1 MRFQAP
7 QLGALGVAFT
17 SFRALQ
23 FFSLVA
29 VIGLTANFVNEIV
42 EAQRETPDVLI
53 GTLTVAST
61 AALYVAISYILYYD
75 GLLPLLISAC
85 MDLCLLVAL
94 IVVAATIGMPL
105 SLLTCKALPEKM
117 PSAISSGI
125 TMVSTA
131 QGITYRNVLGK
142 AVNYFAFVATDRAH
156 CYEVKAIWGLSIALC
171 VLFAFSGIVCV
182 GLWRR
187 VKTMAGAPKDIEG

>member
-1 MRFQAP
+1 
-7 QLGALGVAFT
+7 
-17 SFRALQ
+17 
-23 FFSLVA
+23 
-29 VIGLTANFVNEIV
+29 
-42 EAQRETPDVLI
+42 
-53 GTLTVAST
+53 
-61 AALYVAISYILYYD
+61 
-75 GLLPLLISAC
+75 
-85 MDLCLLVAL
+85 MDLCLLVAT

-105 SLLTCKALPEKM
+105 SLLTCKALPESV

-131 QGITYRNVLGK
+131 QGVTYRSVLGK

-156 CYEVKAIWGLSIALC
+156 CYEIKAIWGLSIALC